1 MIGLLKKLLGI
12 TPSENVDLVTLRKE
26 GAILLDVRTP
36 REFGS
41 GHIKGAMNIP
51 VQVLTQKVD
60 QIKKKDKMVIAYC
73 KSGQRSALATRIL
86 KKSGI
91 IAYNGGGYHSLN
103 SKLK

>member
-1 MIGLLKKLLGI
+1 MFELIKKLLGL
-12 TPSENVDLVTLRKE
+12 TPTEKVDLVGLRKD
-26 GAILLDVRTP
+26 GALILDVRTS

-41 GHIKGAMNIP
+41 GHIKGAVNIP
-51 VQVLTQKVD
+51 VQVLAQKVG

-91 IAYNGGGYHSLN
+91 IAYNGGGYHSL
-103 SKLK
+103 SSILK